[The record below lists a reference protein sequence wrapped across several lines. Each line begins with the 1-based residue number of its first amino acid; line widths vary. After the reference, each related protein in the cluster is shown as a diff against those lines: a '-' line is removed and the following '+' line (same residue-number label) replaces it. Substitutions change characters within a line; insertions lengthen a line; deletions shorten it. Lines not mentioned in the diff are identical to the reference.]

1 MTFTIE
7 PIGIA
12 RSPRRELTDDGWG
25 AVDAVIELVPG
36 VPAESLDGIEGFS
49 HVEVI
54 FVFDRVP
61 ADVAVRWTRHPRG
74 NAKWPSVGIFAQ
86 RAKDRP
92 NRFGTTIV
100 RLVRREGARLYVQ
113 GLDAVDRTPVVDIKP
128 VLAEFLPREAVTQPQ
143 WARELMAGYWD
154 GEAGTHP

>member
-36 VPAESLDGIEGFS
+36 VPAESLDGIEAFS
-49 HVEVI
+49 HIEVV

-61 ADVAVRWTRHPRG
+61 PDVAVRWTRHPRG
-74 NAKWPSVGIFAQ
+74 NAAWPTVGIFAQ
-86 RAKDRP
+86 RGKDRP
-92 NRFGTTIV
+92 NRLGTTIV
-100 RLVRREGARLYVQ
+100 RLVRRQGARLYVQ
-113 GLDAVDRTPVVDIKP
+113 GLDAVDGTPVVDIKP

-154 GEAGTHP
+154 GEPGPHP